1 MESNDRPDW
10 LNDLADAIEGALD
23 ASGIDG
29 DSRAAAI
36 FIAVRPNPDGTKH
49 VIHEIRGKNAPL
61 AEAVGALVY
70 NRDFP
75 GIIPVAAA
83 AALQMRHLEDKARYN
98 KNKHN
103 HKNKKR

>member
-1 MESNDRPDW
+1 MENNSRPDW
-10 LNDLADAIEGALD
+10 MADLADEIEAALD
-23 ASGIDG
+23 NSGING

-36 FIAVRPNPDGTKH
+36 FIAVHPNPDGTKH
-49 VIHEIRGKNAPL
+49 VIHEIRGNNAPL

-75 GIIPVAAA
+75 GIISIAAA

>member
-1 MESNDRPDW
+1 MESNNRPAWIDP
-10 LNDLADAIEGALD
+10 LAEAIEDALN

-36 FIAVRPNPDGTKH
+36 IIAVHPNPDGTKH
-49 VIHEIRGKNAPL
+49 VIHEIRGNNAPL

-75 GIIPVAAA
+75 GIISIAAA

-98 KNKHN
+98 KN
-103 HKNKKR
+103 HKPHNKKRK

>member
-10 LNDLADAIEGALD
+10 MDPLAEAIEEALN

-29 DSRAAAI
+29 DKHAAAI
-36 FIAVRPNPDGTKH
+36 FIAVHPNPDGTKH
-49 VIHEIRGKNAPL
+49 VIHEIRGNNAPL

-75 GIIPVAAA
+75 GIISIAAA
-83 AALQMRHLEDKARYN
+83 AVLQMRHLEDKARYN

-103 HKNKKR
+103 HKPQKR

>member
-1 MESNDRPDW
+1 MDSNERPAWMD
-10 LNDLADAIEGALD
+10 DLAEGVEDALN

-36 FIAVRPNPDGTKH
+36 FIAVHPNPDGTKH

-75 GIIPVAAA
+75 GIIPIAAA
-83 AALQMRHLEDKARYN
+83 AALQMRHLDDKARYN
-98 KNKHN
+98 KNKN
-103 HKNKKR
+103 NYKNKKR

>member
-10 LNDLADAIEGALD
+10 IDPLADAIEDALN

-36 FIAVRPNPDGTKH
+36 FIAVHPNPDGTKH

-61 AEAVGALVY
+61 AEAIGALVY

-75 GIIPVAAA
+75 GIISIAAA
-83 AALQMRHLEDKARYN
+83 AALQMRHLGDKARYN

>member
-1 MESNDRPDW
+1 MESNDRPAWMD
-10 LNDLADAIEGALD
+10 DLAEGVEDALN

-36 FIAVRPNPDGTKH
+36 FIAVHPNPDGTKH

-75 GIIPVAAA
+75 GIIPIAAA
-83 AALQMRHLEDKARYN
+83 AALQMRHLEDKARFKKN
-98 KNKHN
+98 KNN
-103 HKNKKR
+103 HKPQKR

>member
-10 LNDLADAIEGALD
+10 MDPLADAIEDALN

-29 DSRAAAI
+29 DKHAAAI

-49 VIHEIRGKNAPL
+49 VIHEIRGNNAPL

-75 GIIPVAAA
+75 GIISIAAA
-83 AALQMRHLEDKARYN
+83 SALQMRHLEDKARYN